1 MSEENYS
8 YHVTSVSTA
17 RYDGNELGK
26 SVTVV
31 IGATASS
38 AEAYAEANISGNWLA
53 ITTGEIFDIPR
64 DLPLL
69 TAIFID
75 DVDREV
81 TNEELEHLARIDYLA
96 YSDLTTN
103 IAEEFTR
110 EIEDVRGTPFPDD
123 EEDDEEDEDT
133 PLSVEKE
140 LIQDFLT
147 RLSTAIGKGEVET
160 PTAEELKSALE
171 LAEAIGKAFEK
182 AAV

>member
-8 YHVTSVSTA
+8 YHVTPVSTA
-17 RYDGNELGK
+17 RYDKNELGK

-31 IGATASS
+31 IGATAAS
-38 AEAYAEANISGNWLA
+38 AERYAEEHISGNWLA
-53 ITTGEIFDIPR
+53 ITTDEIFDIPR

-69 TAIFID
+69 TAVFID

-81 TNEELEHLARIDYLA
+81 ASEELEYLARIDYLA
-96 YSDLTTN
+96 YPDLTIS
-103 IAEEFTR
+103 IAEEINR

-123 EEDDEEDEDT
+123 EDDDDEDE
-133 PLSVEKE
+133 PVSVEKE

-171 LAEAIGKAFEK
+171 LAEAIGKAFDK

>member
-8 YHVTSVSTA
+8 YHTTPVSTA
-17 RYDGNELGK
+17 RYDKNELGK

-31 IGATASS
+31 IGASSSS
-38 AEAYAEANISGNWLA
+38 AEEYAEKNISGNWLA

-96 YSDLTTN
+96 YSDFMTN
-103 IAEEFTR
+103 IAEELSR
-110 EIEDVRGTPFPDD
+110 ELDDVRGTPFPDD
-123 EEDDEEDEDT
+123 EEDEEEDDEA

-140 LIQDFLT
+140 LIQDFLM
-147 RLSTAIGKGEVET
+147 RLSDAVGKGEVEP
-160 PTAEELKSALE
+160 PTAEELKSAIE
-171 LAEAIGKAFEK
+171 LAEIISKAFDK
-182 AAV
+182 SAI